1 MSALSVYERLR
12 RSRIARG
19 EDLASV
25 ARRAGVR
32 EALLQAIEAGRF
44 EDLPRGIYG
53 RSAIRSFA
61 TALGLDATEV
71 LAECD
76 PLLPAPDDPI
86 DALARLR
93 GVRAAPKRVAPA
105 DPEPVPAIL
114 WSDSAAMWKPLAA
127 AAIDGGIITVMLLFL
142 VAATMTFC
150 AAPLSAF
157 RTSSAPA
164 FGLMGVLLAGYYF
177 VCFAGIGGATF
188 GERVI
193 RLSPA
198 CEDRTSHDLRSVLA
212 RTLRV
217 ALRDALSIHSLGD
230 SLRRAISEWHTRMQ
244 SPTTTVWTALTRKS

>member
-1 MSALSVYERLR
+1 MPALSVYERLR
-12 RSRIARG
+12 QSRIARG
-19 EDLASV
+19 EDLACV

-32 EALLQAIEAGRF
+32 EALLQAIEEGRF

-53 RSAIRSFA
+53 RAAIRSFA
-61 TALGLDATEV
+61 TAFGLDATEV

-76 PLLPAPDDPI
+76 PFLPAADDPI

-93 GVRAAPKRVAPA
+93 GIRVAPKRVAPA
-105 DPEPVPAIL
+105 DPGPVQAIQ
-114 WSDSAAMWKPLAA
+114 WSGTAAMWKPLAA
-127 AAIDGGIITVMLLFL
+127 AVLDGGIITAMLLFL

-157 RTSSAPA
+157 RTTSAPA
-164 FGLMGVLLAGYYF
+164 FGLMGVLLAGCYF
-177 VCFAGIGGATF
+177 VCFAGIAGATF
-188 GERVI
+188 GERVT

-198 CEDRTSHDLRSVLA
+198 CEDRTALDLRSVLA
-212 RTLRV
+212 RTLRAV
-217 ALRDALSIHSLGD
+217 LRDVSSIHSLGD